1 VGSTQI
7 PEGCQTSSVIPRRL
21 RSIFFARS
29 AIRAIILMPAAT
41 SDGHKWGRVVSTSRK
56 DLQMHPGVDR
66 LAPFKPIKKTNGN
79 DLAPSVAQADAILA
93 EFGYTETRELAAA

>member
-1 VGSTQI
+1 
-7 PEGCQTSSVIPRRL
+7 
-21 RSIFFARS
+21 
-29 AIRAIILMPAAT
+29 
-41 SDGHKWGRVVSTSRK
+41 
-56 DLQMHPGVDR
+56 MHPGVDR